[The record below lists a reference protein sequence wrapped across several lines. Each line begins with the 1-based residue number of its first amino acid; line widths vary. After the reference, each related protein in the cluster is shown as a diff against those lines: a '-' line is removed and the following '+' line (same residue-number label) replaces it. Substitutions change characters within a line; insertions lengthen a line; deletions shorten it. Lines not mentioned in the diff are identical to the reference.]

1 MARLSRNGGIR
12 CPKCGHPT
20 VVMKTFAGKELPV
33 FGDGTERRRKCPS
46 CNARHSTVE
55 IERELAELLIE
66 FYLNNREKVEP

>member
-1 MARLSRNGGIR
+1 
-12 CPKCGHPT
+12 
-20 VVMKTFAGKELPV
+20 MKTFAGKELPV